1 MLKRYWRHLW
11 AALLVAA
18 LLGGCE
24 TAPISGRQQLQ
35 LLPESQET
43 QMGLQA
49 YQEILKKEQVS
60 NNPEYNALVQRVGKR
75 IAAATGENY
84 QWEFKVLEGDK
95 TVNAFALPGGKVGVY
110 TGLIKFVD
118 NEAQL
123 AAVMGHEVAHA
134 VARHGGER
142 MSQDLIAQVGLAATA
157 AAMSNREP
165 ATVQAV
171 TALLGA
177 GATVGVLLPYSR
189 LQESEADRL
198 GMVYMAKAG
207 YDPRAAKQ
215 LWIKMAQGS
224 GSTAKPPEILSTHPA
239 DQTRIAQIEKWM
251 PEALKHYQPRS

>member
-1 MLKRYWRHLW
+1 MMKPFWRQLTAVAFC
-11 AALLVAA
+11 AALVA
-18 LLGGCE
+18 GCE
-24 TAPISGRQQLQ
+24 TAPVSGRKQLQ
-35 LLPESQET
+35 LLPESQEV

-75 IAAATGENY
+75 IAAATGEDY

-95 TVNAFALPGGKVGVY
+95 TINAFALPGGKVAVY

-134 VARHGGER
+134 TARHGGER
-142 MSQDLIAQVGLAATA
+142 LSQQMLAQVGVAATA

-165 ATVQAV
+165 GTVQAV

-177 GATVGVLLPYSR
+177 GATVGVLLPYNR
-189 LQESEADRL
+189 LQESEADRV

-207 YDPRAAKQ
+207 YDPRAAKE

-224 GSTAKPPEILSTHPA
+224 QGRAKPPEILSTHPA
-239 DQTRIAQIEKWM
+239 DQTRIAQIEKNM
-251 PEALKHYQPRS
+251 PEALSYYKGGK